1 VIVAM
6 VFFAIMLNYVD
17 RQILALLKPTLEAE
31 FRWSDQDYANMVS
44 AFQISA
50 AFAFLGTGWFIDRV
64 GLRLGFAL
72 GVAVWSIAGMAHAF
86 ATGVVG
92 FIVARIILGAA
103 ESIGTPAAVK
113 SAATYFNQK
122 DRSIALGVV
131 NTAPNIGAIVTPLVI
146 PLLAVALGWRAAFLI
161 AGGLGLVWVAVWF
174 AVRVQ
179 PVAIEGEAPASIAWT
194 TLLRDRKTLAL
205 AIAKVL
211 SDQVWFFMLSWLPDL
226 FHRLFG
232 LPQGTIGLPVALV
245 YVFAA
250 LGALTGGWLPTWL
263 MTQGWSVDR
272 ARREPAYV
280 TTATLCAPLQTLLD
294 VRWVVGVR
302 NSGHTVAKMMN
313 PVAGSRCLRLA
324 SFTHPEFG
332 QLMAA
337 WARQQRV
344 DCQLLRGTEGEPVAD
359 PRRQPRIDGWI
370 DGACRA
376 ELSLPA
382 FDGVLSEL
390 PLLPRKHD
398 AATTALY
405 IQEVLSGERP
415 APQPLLRQVALVH
428 SAMAAIGA
436 GGPASVGLTA

>member
-1 VIVAM
+1 MMAARAGTREAAGRWVIVAM

-205 AIAKVL
+205 AIAKL
-211 SDQVWFFMLSWLPDL
+211 
-226 FHRLFG
+226 
-232 LPQGTIGLPVALV
+232 TPV
-245 YVFAA
+245 
-250 LGALTGGWLPTWL
+250 
-263 MTQGWSVDR
+263 D
-272 ARREPAYV
+272 
-280 TTATLCAPLQTLLD
+280 
-294 VRWVVGVR
+294 
-302 NSGHTVAKMMN
+302 
-313 PVAGSRCLRLA
+313 
-324 SFTHPEFG
+324 
-332 QLMAA
+332 
-337 WARQQRV
+337 
-344 DCQLLRGTEGEPVAD
+344 
-359 PRRQPRIDGWI
+359 
-370 DGACRA
+370 
-376 ELSLPA
+376 
-382 FDGVLSEL
+382 
-390 PLLPRKHD
+390 
-398 AATTALY
+398 
-405 IQEVLSGERP
+405 
-415 APQPLLRQVALVH
+415 
-428 SAMAAIGA
+428 
-436 GGPASVGLTA
+436 